1 MKEPEMPLFESWS
14 HENLV
19 KFAKDAYRMLQTQ
32 HDRIQQLQND
42 FKDAIKAYREA
53 HADDNNRL

>member
-32 HDRIQQLQND
+32 NDQIQQLQND
-42 FKDAIKAYREA
+42 VKDAIRAYREV
-53 HADDNNRL
+53 HAANNNRL

>member
-1 MKEPEMPLFESWS
+1 MPQFESWS

-19 KFAKDAYRMLQTQ
+19 KFAYDAYRMLQTQ

-42 FKDAIKAYREA
+42 FKDAIRAYREA
-53 HADDNNRL
+53 HADDNN